1 MREVGSTKTGKPFPD
16 SACCLTWQQNDM
28 SPALTWLLEYLG
40 DSETL
45 NKEWLREPEE
55 TPQRVINDDSR
66 GTGRQPRSG
75 VQSTAD
81 ALQWTA
87 VLHVC

>member
-1 MREVGSTKTGKPFPD
+1 MLSD
-16 SACCLTWQQNDM
+16 MAANDM

-45 NKEWLREPEE
+45 NKEWLRSRKRL
-55 TPQRVINDDSR
+55 PQRVINDDSR

-81 ALQWTA
+81 ALQWIA
-87 VLHVC
+87 VLRVY

>member
-1 MREVGSTKTGKPFPD
+1 MALELENPFPD

-28 SPALTWLLEYLG
+28 SPALTRLLEYLG

-55 TPQRVINDDSR
+55 TPA
-66 GTGRQPRSG
+66 TG
-75 VQSTAD
+75 D
-81 ALQWTA
+81 
-87 VLHVC
+87 